1 MTQSSL
7 LDALIDALKCLP
19 GVGPKSAQRM
29 AYYLLERH
37 RSEALRLSEALKD
50 SVERIG
56 HCELC
61 RTLSESSLC
70 HICTDRRRNDEIL
83 CVVENPSHLQVIEQ
97 AIHFKGVYHVLMG
110 RLSPLDGIGPEE
122 LGLDLLEKRLA
133 QGKLQELILAI
144 SPTVEGE
151 VTAHY
156 IGEMA
161 RAHGIHVTRLA
172 QGVPMGGELEYLD
185 SGTLTQAFESRREY

>member
-7 LDALIDALKCLP
+7 LDTLIGALRCLP

-37 RSEALRLSEALKD
+37 RDQALQLSDALKRA
-50 SVERIG
+50 VENIG
-56 HCELC
+56 HCERC
-61 RTLSESSLC
+61 RTLSETPLC
-70 HICTDRRRNDEIL
+70 PVCEDARRDSGVV
-83 CVVENPSHLQVIEQ
+83 CVVESPAHQQVVEQ
-97 AIHFKGVYHVLMG
+97 ATHFKGVYYVLMG

-122 LGLDLLEKRLA
+122 LGLDLLESRL
-133 QGKLQELILAI
+133 GRGTLRELILAI

-156 IGEMA
+156 ISEMA
-161 RAHGIHVTRLA
+161 RAHDVRVTRLA

-185 SGTLTQAFESRREY
+185 NNTLVHAFEARYEY

>member
-1 MTQSSL
+1 MIE
-7 LDALIDALKCLP
+7 ALRCLP

-29 AYYLLERH
+29 AYHLLERH
-37 RSEALRLSEALKD
+37 RDDALRLSEALRAA
-50 SVERIG
+50 VERIG
-56 HCELC
+56 HCERC
-61 RTLSESSLC
+61 RTLSETELC
-70 HICTDRRRNDEIL
+70 AVCADTRRDAGLL
-83 CVVENPSHLQVIEQ
+83 CVVENPSHLQVMEQ
-97 AIHFKGVYHVLMG
+97 ATHFKGVYHVLMG

-122 LGLDLLEKRLA
+122 LGLDRLERRL
-133 QGKLQELILAI
+133 GEGELRELILAI

-161 RAHGIHVTRLA
+161 RAHGVRVTRLA

-185 SGTLTQAFESRREY
+185 SGTLTHAFESRREY